1 MKKMLCV
8 CLVLM
13 MLCAGLA
20 EGRRDAGPAAMVL
33 ERLDALPEAGWQSAV
48 AFPDWKGYVDD
59 TLAMNGMFSFRF
71 YHGQGTVYLDVAEG
85 VTGFRLYVNGVRC
98 DTSGVAGGIWSADIS
113 AAAVD
118 GVNTLQITNIRPGDI
133 EKAVTVY
140 IPYPAVL
147 PGDARE
153 EGINPEALRLIGDI
167 VESDIAHGFTSAQLA
182 VVKNGRLVVDEAW
195 GRANSYNPDGSRKT
209 DATPV
214 TSDTLYD
221 LASVSKMFAT
231 EYAIQKLV
239 TDGLLDVDT
248 PVVEILG
255 DAFAENTIYIAYT
268 GVDDLP
274 DLETQKAWKRGLTV
288 RDLLCHE
295 AGFPALPNYN
305 DPDYDFASQQRGLPG
320 CNQIYAVGR
329 EAALDALFK
338 TPLMYP
344 PHSRTLYSDADYM
357 LAGFIV
363 EKITGQRLDEYLAQ
377 NIYGPLGL
385 DHITYIPLENGFAA
399 GDCAATELNG
409 NTRDNHVSFPGV
421 RTETLQG
428 QVHDE
433 RAWYCMEGVSGHAGL
448 FASASDLAKLAS
460 AMLTG
465 GYGDCRL
472 FSRNVID
479 GFTAPKS
486 FDFGQWGLGWW
497 RQGDQQ
503 RPWYYGTQAAPNAVG
518 HQGWTGTLA
527 MIDPSRELVVIYLTN
542 KINSPVL
549 SETQLNKFVGNCFTA
564 SSLGFVPQILSI
576 GMDADGDISGQLLD
590 LLADMAMESVKLIP
604 EGADG
609 AHPYVQNALSKFELL
624 KARAEAAGDGEYAA
638 LAEEQLARLGGMQ

>member
-8 CLVLM
+8 CLVLL

-20 EGRRDAGPAAMVL
+20 EGSGDAGPAAMTL
-33 ERLDALPEAGWQSAV
+33 QRLDALPEAGWQYAV

-98 DTSGVAGGIWSADIS
+98 DTAGVSGGLWSADIS
-113 AAAVD
+113 AAAVN

-140 IPYPAVL
+140 IPYPGVL

-182 VVKNGRLVVDEAW
+182 VVKNGRLVVNEAW
-195 GRANSYNPDGSRKT
+195 GRVNSYNPDGSGKT
-209 DATPV
+209 GAAPV
-214 TSDTLYD
+214 TVNTLYD

-231 EYAIQKLV
+231 GYAIQKLV
-239 TDGLLDVDT
+239 TEGLLDVDA
-248 PVVEILG
+248 PVVTILG
-255 DAFAENTIYIAYT
+255 DAFAENTIEIPYA

-295 AGFPALPNYN
+295 AGFPASPNYN
-305 DPDYDFASQQRGLPG
+305 DPDFDFASQQRGLPG
-320 CNQIYAVGR
+320 CNLIYAVGR
-329 EAALDALFK
+329 EATLDALFK

-363 EKITGQRLDEYLAQ
+363 EKITGQRLDEYLMQ

-385 DHITYIPLENGFAA
+385 DHVTYVPLENGFAA
-399 GDCAATELNG
+399 DDCAATELNG
-409 NTRDNHVSFPGV
+409 NTRDGHVSFPGV

-428 QVHDE
+428 QAHDE

-448 FASASDLAKLAS
+448 FANASDLAKLAS

-465 GYGDCRL
+465 GVGGCRL

-479 GFTAPKS
+479 GFTAPKA
-486 FDFGQWGLGWW
+486 FDFAQWGLGWW

-503 RPWYYGTQAAPNAVG
+503 RPWYYGTQAAPDAVG

-527 MIDPSRELVVIYLTN
+527 MVDPSRELVVIYLTN

-549 SETQLNKFVGNCFTA
+549 SETQLNKFVGSCFTA

-604 EGADG
+604 EGADAG
-609 AHPYVQNALSKFELL
+609 HPYVQNALSKFELL
-624 KARAEAAGDGEYAA
+624 KARAEMAGDGEYIA